1 MIQGNT
7 MALNKWISA
16 HNDVSN
22 IHIEDVE
29 LIQALNSI
37 NTSELNINSGTVNH
51 WISKLLAQDQN
62 KNDTDII
69 DNDANPPISP
79 QKFGYLP
86 Q

>member
-1 MIQGNT
+1 

-22 IHIEDVE
+22 IQIEDVE

-37 NTSELNINSGTVNH
+37 NTSELNVDSGTVNSLDQQ
-51 WISKLLAQDQN
+51 IPAQDQS
-62 KNDTDII
+62 KNDAYIV

-79 QKFGYLP
+79 QQFGILTTI
-86 Q
+86 